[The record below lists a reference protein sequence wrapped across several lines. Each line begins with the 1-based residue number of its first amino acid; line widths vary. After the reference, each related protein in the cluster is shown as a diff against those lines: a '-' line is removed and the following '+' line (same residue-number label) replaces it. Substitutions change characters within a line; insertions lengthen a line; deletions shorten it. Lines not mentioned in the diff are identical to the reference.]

1 LRITNPTKITVN
13 GIVGKN
19 KKFLVIDSV
28 GNGNIEDLLEKISP
42 MDYNAAKSYVSQ
54 QIGDNKPMT
63 AFEFMRRAIK
73 KTPIVWMYSRISYCI
88 LSNSVF
94 EADPLHSELK
104 ILDWIFYRVRSN
116 EIKRI

>member
-1 LRITNPTKITVN
+1 MRITNPTKITVN

-73 KTPIVWMYSRISYCI
+73 KTPIVWIYSRISYCI

-94 EADPLHSELK
+94 EAVFHIGHNCEPLQTDLGQF
-104 ILDWIFYRVRSN
+104 L
-116 EIKRI
+116 